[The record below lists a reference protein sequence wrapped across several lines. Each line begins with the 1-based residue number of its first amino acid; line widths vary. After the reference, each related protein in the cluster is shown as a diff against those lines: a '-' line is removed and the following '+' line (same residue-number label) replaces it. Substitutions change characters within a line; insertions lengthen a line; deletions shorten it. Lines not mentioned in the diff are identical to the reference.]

1 MLDLLVYDILVGIAE
16 VGIRSRGR
24 YVGRA
29 FAGIII
35 DCVCF
40 DNFEGVFVYLREEL
54 WAERD
59 VLFSLGFFGR
69 GCWFLSEIVP
79 GALEHFVKHIAGK
92 AAVFLYFD
100 FGANH
105 LGDRGGFNPVVP
117 CGFEYFAVVV
127 SVYFCEGGQF
137 LGKRIGEVEMKGFKF
152 YFVLNVGFIDG
163 EDFFAVVGS
172 GGF

>member
-1 MLDLLVYDILVGIAE
+1 MLDLLVYHILVGIAE
-16 VGIRSRGR
+16 VGIRSGGR

-40 DNFEGVFVYLREEL
+40 DNFECVFVDLREEL
-54 WAERD
+54 RTERD

-100 FGANH
+100 FGVNQF
-105 LGDRGGFNPVVP
+105 GDGCGFHPVVP

-127 SVYFCEGGQF
+127 SVYFREVGQL
-137 LGKRIGEVEMKGFKF
+137 LGERLGEVEMEGFKF
-152 YFVLNVGFIDG
+152 YFGLNVGFIEG